1 MAKSKDRGAG
11 TGGRDQK
18 KKPQKTIKEK
28 RAAKKTKGIFRRL
41 IQPATRSSERFR
53 RGEIPQRYPG
63 RVGRNTPPWP

>member
-28 RAAKKTKGIFRRL
+28 RAAKKTKGS
-41 IQPATRSSERFR
+41 SSER
-53 RGEIPQRYPG
+53 
-63 RVGRNTPPWP
+63 

>member
-28 RAAKKTKGIFRRL
+28 RAAKKTKGIVFRRL
-41 IQPATRSSERFR
+41 IHPRSRSSELFR
-53 RGEIPQRYPG
+53 RGEILT
-63 RVGRNTPPWP
+63 VE

>member
-28 RAAKKTKGIFRRL
+28 RAAKKTKGRPGLPRGSRPGRPFLAHPGVHPTATLIRPCRRL
-41 IQPATRSSERFR
+41 PSR
-53 RGEIPQRYPG
+53 
-63 RVGRNTPPWP
+63 